1 MFVLVFGCV
10 VGFVVVLRHPQPM
23 SLHEGLCQVDA
34 NATYGLEDMSYKIK
48 SIENQLSVH
57 SRNWCVPCQRSK
69 EDFFLLQT
77 EFLLCSYVQQH
88 FVFPSLPDHLGWI
101 YDEKGITFLYK

>member
-57 SRNWCVPCQRSK
+57 SPNWCVPCQRSK
-69 EDFFLLQT
+69 EDFFFCFRQNFSSAAMFSSILSFHP
-77 EFLLCSYVQQH
+77 FLIILAG
-88 FVFPSLPDHLGWI
+88 FTMRK
-101 YDEKGITFLYK
+101 E